1 MELLRRLALAFP
13 AHFAD
18 LHSLT
23 DIDPELDFFNNVAHL
38 QLHRR
43 SRAFMRLQRVNLP
56 GSVTSG

>member
-18 LHSLT
+18 LHALT
-23 DIDPELDFFNNVAHL
+23 DADPELDFFNNVAHL

-43 SRAFMRLQRVNLP
+43 SRAFARLQRVGAPTL
-56 GSVTSG
+56 S